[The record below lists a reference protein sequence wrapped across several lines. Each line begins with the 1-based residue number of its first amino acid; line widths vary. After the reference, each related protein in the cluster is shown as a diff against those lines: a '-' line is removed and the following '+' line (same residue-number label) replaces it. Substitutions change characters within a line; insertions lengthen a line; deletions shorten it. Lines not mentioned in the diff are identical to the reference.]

1 MPCAFIFRMTKKG
14 RFRQFWDNL
23 KETAK
28 KFNEIDP
35 FTHAGS
41 LAYTTIFAMPGTIIL
56 VLTIAGIFYDANEV
70 RDALYTQAGGFVGA
84 DTSRQLQRIVSQAD
98 QQQSGFIAKIIG
110 IAALAISATTAFAAL
125 QKGLNKV
132 WRIGPVKG
140 KAILHYLGSR
150 AVSLAIIAAFGFLL
164 LMSLV
169 LDAVLVAV
177 SDRMGS
183 WIPAEDV
190 FFGILGALSSFAV
203 VTLVFALV
211 FKLLPDTKVP
221 WREVWVGALFT
232 AVLFTLGKF
241 LIGLYVTKAGAVD
254 AYGAGG
260 VVVVLML
267 WAYFS
272 SLILLFGAQYTYVS
286 SGSPSPE
293 LSRAENKNEP
303 AARTS
308 PGQ

>member
-1 MPCAFIFRMTKKG
+1 MSKKG
-14 RFRQFWDNL
+14 RLREFWDNL
-23 KETAK
+23 KDTAK

-35 FTHAGS
+35 FTQAGS

-70 RDALYTQAGGFVGA
+70 RDALYSQAGGFVGA
-84 DTSRQLQRIVSQAD
+84 DTSRQVESIVRHAD
-98 QQQSGFIAKIIG
+98 QEKSGLFAKILG

-150 AVSLAIIAAFGFLL
+150 AISLAVIAAFGFLL

-169 LDAVLVAV
+169 LDAVLVAF

-190 FFGILGALSSFAV
+190 LFGILGALSSFAV

-221 WREVWVGALFT
+221 WRAVWIGALFT

-241 LIGLYVTKAGAVD
+241 LIGLYVAKAGAVD

-260 VVVVLML
+260 VVVILMI

-272 SLILLFGAQYTYVS
+272 SLILLFGAQYTYVA
-286 SGSPSPE
+286 SGSPLPDE
-293 LSRAENKNEP
+293 SRVEDEQKKP
-303 AARTS
+303 APRTE